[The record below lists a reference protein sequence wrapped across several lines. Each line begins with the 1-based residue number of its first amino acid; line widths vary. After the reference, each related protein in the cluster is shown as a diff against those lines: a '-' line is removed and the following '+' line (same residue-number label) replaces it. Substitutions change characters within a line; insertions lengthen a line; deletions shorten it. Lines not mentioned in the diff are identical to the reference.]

1 MIFMQPYGLRAYI
14 WHEVNGN
21 EIIFDISEL
30 PKKNMYEETADTY
43 IQDLVKHLWWILL
56 RK

>member
-1 MIFMQPYGLRAYI
+1 MQPYGLRAYI

-21 EIIFDISEL
+21 EIIFDIFSEL

-43 IQDLVKHLWWILL
+43 IQDLVKHLCWIFL